1 MKKNIGNKENCYY
14 GNNLPH
20 LAAWECQ
27 SPLPV
32 GPTTQ
37 RGAAGQQIEARYG
50 LLLCDFTIPEV
61 VGSQPA
67 LGHSGPASKRHHRQK
82 VVQHPARACLQE
94 GECGGILNVTH
105 SVLNYKQ
112 GAKKNDFNIWLQ
124 SSAIMISLHINV
136 PWIGAIFSQLQ
147 S

>member
-1 MKKNIGNKENCYY
+1 MKKSIGNKENCYY

-20 LAAWECQ
+20 LAAWERQ

-32 GPTTQ
+32 RPTTQ

-67 LGHSGPASKRHHRQK
+67 LGHSGPASKWHHRQK

-94 GECGGILNVTH
+94 GECGGILKCHT
-105 SVLNYKQ
+105 L
-112 GAKKNDFNIWLQ
+112 GAELQTGREKKLF
-124 SSAIMISLHINV
+124 
-136 PWIGAIFSQLQ
+136 
-147 S
+147 